1 MNELNTFS
9 NFSRLKPN
17 KTKCEIA
24 GMGVLS
30 GFQVALCDIKFVNLI
45 NKTVKI
51 VGVHFSYNKNL
62 EEDKNFS
69 KHIVN
74 IESVLKLW
82 RMRQLTSEERITAFK
97 SSAIFKVIHLVLITK
112 LLNNTFDLM
121 YKIQKKFI

>member
-17 KTKCEIA
+17 KTKCETA
-24 GMGVLS
+24 GMGVLN

-74 IESVLKLW
+74 IESILKLW

-97 SSAIFKVIHLVLITK
+97 SSAIFKLYIL
-112 LLNNTFDLM
+112 
-121 YKIQKKFI
+121 Y